1 MFARVASSLSRN
13 IMFFP
18 PFGHFLLNATERT
31 EDDGKRQLESSS
43 RAPDKI
49 CASLAQARMLKACL
63 LAVVTRIWT
72 WPCVQALPRA
82 ESDKDEP

>member
-1 MFARVASSLSRN
+1 MFARVASSLTRN

-18 PFGHFLLNATERT
+18 PFGQFLLNATERT

-43 RAPDKI
+43 RAPET
-49 CASLAQARMLKACL
+49 CSSLAQARMLKACL